1 MSPSG
6 QDNEKQ
12 AAEGRDPVSGH
23 VEADVAIIGHAASF
37 APGASVPWHRHSRG
51 QLALTLARVMRVE
64 TPDKV
69 WLVPRGS
76 VLWLPAETPH
86 RSLAPEQRL
95 MRSLYVR
102 PDSAESLPTAPTAV
116 EQGSPLAD
124 MVTWLAETY
133 DSDRLDKAWSTVA
146 GAALALVRPGPGVS
160 IRLPQPADPAL
171 AVIADAVLADPAVEI
186 SLEDWA
192 ERFGMAGRTL
202 RRRVQAETGMSYR
215 DWRRILGLTVA
226 AERLLAGSRVTD
238 VAFETGY
245 AGTSAFVAAFRAA
258 FQVTPG
264 EFQRRAALRG
274 RPAAG
279 ASGR

>member
-1 MSPSG
+1 MSASG
-6 QDNEKQ
+6 QDEKTQ
-12 AAEGRDPVSGH
+12 GGAGRDPVSGH
-23 VEADVAIIGHAASF
+23 VESDAAVIGHAASF
-37 APGASVPWHRHSRG
+37 APGASVPWHRHRRG

-76 VLWLPAETPH
+76 VLWLPAGTPH
-86 RSLAPEQRL
+86 RSLAPEERL

-102 PDSAESLPTAPTAV
+102 PDAAEALPAAPTAV
-116 EQGSPLAD
+116 EQGTPLAD
-124 MVTWLAETY
+124 MLTWLAETY

-146 GAALALVRPGPGVS
+146 GAALALVRPAPGVS
-160 IRLPQPADPAL
+160 IRLAAPADPGL
-171 AVIADAVLADPAVEI
+171 AVIADAVQADPAEET

-192 ERFGMAGRTL
+192 QRLGVSARTL
-202 RRRVQAETGMSYR
+202 RRRVQAETGLSYR

-226 AERLLAGSRVTD
+226 AERLLAGGRVTD

-245 AGTSAFVAAFRAA
+245 GGTSAFVAAFRAA

-264 EFQRRAALRG
+264 EFQRRAAG
-274 RPAAG
+274 G
-279 ASGR
+279 

>member
-6 QDNEKQ
+6 QDERQK
-12 AAEGRDPVSGH
+12 DPVSGH
-23 VEADVAIIGHAASF
+23 VESDAAVIGHAASF
-37 APGASVPWHRHSRG
+37 APGASVPWHRHRRG

-76 VLWLPAETPH
+76 VLWLPAGTPH
-86 RSLAPEQRL
+86 RSLAPEERL

-102 PDSAESLPTAPTAV
+102 PDAADALPAAPTAV
-116 EQGSPLAD
+116 EQGTPLAD
-124 MVTWLAETY
+124 MLTWLAETY
-133 DSDRLDKAWSTVA
+133 DSDRLDRAWSTVA
-146 GAALALVRPGPGVS
+146 GAALALVRPAPGVS
-160 IRLPQPADPAL
+160 IRLAAPTDPGL
-171 AVIADAVLADPAVEI
+171 AVIADAVQADPAEDT

-192 ERFGMAGRTL
+192 DRLAVSARTL
-202 RRRVQAETGMSYR
+202 RRRVQAETGLSYR

-226 AERLLAGSRVTD
+226 AERLLAGGRVTD

-245 AGTSAFVAAFRAA
+245 GGTSAFVAAFRAA

-264 EFQRRAALRG
+264 EFQRRAD
-274 RPAAG
+274 G
-279 ASGR
+279 ASRRAIG

>member
-1 MSPSG
+1 MSASG
-6 QDNEKQ
+6 QDNQ
-12 AAEGRDPVSGH
+12 RRDPVSGH
-23 VEADVAIIGHAASF
+23 VESDAAVIGHAASF
-37 APGASVPWHRHSRG
+37 APGASVPWHRHRRG

-76 VLWLPAETPH
+76 VLWLPAGTPH

-95 MRSLYVR
+95 MRSLYVLH
-102 PDSAESLPTAPTAV
+102 DAAGALPAAPTAV
-116 EQGSPLAD
+116 EQGTPLAD
-124 MVTWLAETY
+124 MLTWLAETY

-146 GAALALVRPGPGVS
+146 GAALALVRPAPGLS
-160 IRLPQPADPAL
+160 IRLPRPADPAL
-171 AVIADAVLADPAVEI
+171 AVIADAVLADPAEDTG
-186 SLEDWA
+186 LEDWGQRLGVGA
-192 ERFGMAGRTL
+192 RTL
-202 RRRVQAETGMSYR
+202 RRRVQAETGLSYR

-226 AERLLAGSRVTD
+226 AERLLAGGRVTD

-274 RPAAG
+274 AAPRG
-279 ASGR
+279 ISGL